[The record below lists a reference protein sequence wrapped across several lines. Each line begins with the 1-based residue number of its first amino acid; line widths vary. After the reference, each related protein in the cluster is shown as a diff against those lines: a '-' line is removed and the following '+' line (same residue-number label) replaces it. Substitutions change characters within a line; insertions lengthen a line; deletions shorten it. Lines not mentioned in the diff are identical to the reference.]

1 MSNIFNLS
9 NIFAESSSSSSILS
23 TGNFSNETHIFS
35 AMRDLKGF
43 NSAFMENTTNL
54 YKAISEAEDTKSENN
69 VFCQYFEEIDSE
81 ISKIIKNINDSISRF
96 TINVENIVDT
106 NKDILDNTSI
116 ITSCKPFTYHYTQ
129 YKRINDKDF
138 PAINAIGIF
147 KQEFDYIAL
156 TLQELGPTASNQSK
170 LKVIATV
177 YNKFVKS
184 TTDVTKK
191 CILDVLGE
199 DDDDDDDDIVS
210 EFPEKMYGKYKKGA
224 DDVEITKGK
233 LYDVKMSLTNYRN
246 IIDSCSQTA
255 DELIKQL
262 SSISAEIKRI
272 ICGNS
277 NNTLTVKTSTDG
289 IRDTDYR
296 MDSYAMNQVDIFLKA
311 KINQVIQIANV
322 YYIALAI
329 KLDATMDYFKQC
341 KDILT
346 VAMTKCGESETSEA
360 EKDAQNDV
368 DDGEI
373 EVDDHLDD
381 KDAFTDDDKGPDD
394 DNVENDVPD
403 DDSEEKDSDDSSEFE
418 KDDEN
423 IIDTNDEDN
432 DGIEDSAELEDLD
445 VDGDNSDT
453 SDDNESSDNDSLK
466 DLDEAEKNLEES
478 LISFEYKQFYLETMY
493 DYVDMLDNLVSI
505 MEADEDNNQQQNQ
518 NDAKGT
524 VRTAVNT
531 TKTQTN
537 ASKGR
542 FQGIKNMIN
551 KLIELIQGKF
561 AEAFNNVYKN
571 RIEELKKGAAYI
583 NIKPVDY
590 QNENGDPVG
599 SFDVNLGEFDKLE
612 VPRFDANM
620 IRNIKDKNDFIKNT
634 LKVDIIKDGDKEL
647 SIGES
652 IERKVIST
660 PSRLRNFN
668 QVDLK
673 AMYNWC
679 INYEKV
685 VSDIQEWTKL
695 LENGIKNAERI
706 SSTLK
711 ENTGSVSSL
720 EDTLLNYFGE
730 ANIPAAANN
739 DNKDGDNGGG
749 NNAEGSDLEK
759 VEIYFNCSKDVI
771 TAKMRLAQ
779 KIFKEYYQ
787 LCMFQINTMKNR
799 TGNNN
804 KGEEQ
809 NQNK

>member
-9 NIFAESSSSSSILS
+9 NIFAESSSSSILS
-23 TGNFSNETHIFS
+23 SGTIANESYIFS
-35 AMRDLKGF
+35 AMRDLRDF

-69 VFCQYFEEIDSE
+69 VFCQYFEEVDAE
-81 ISKIIKNINDSISRF
+81 LSKIIKNINDSISRF
-96 TINVENIVDT
+96 TINVENIVDA
-106 NKDILDNTSI
+106 NRDILDNTNI

-138 PAINAIGIF
+138 PSINAIGIF

-156 TLQELGPTASNQSK
+156 TLQDLGPMASNQNK

-177 YNKFVKS
+177 YNKFVQG
-184 TTDVTKK
+184 TTDIAKK
-191 CILDVLGE
+191 CIMDILGE
-199 DDDDDDDDIVS
+199 DDDDDDDIVS
-210 EFPEKMYGKYKKGA
+210 EFPEKMYDKYKKDT

-246 IIDSCSQTA
+246 IIDSCSNTA

-262 SSISAEIKRI
+262 SSISVEIKRI

-346 VAMTKCGESETSEA
+346 VAMAKCGECSDVPSEA
-360 EKDAQNDV
+360 EKDAQDDV
-368 DDGEI
+368 DDGNI

-381 KDAFTDDDKGPDD
+381 KDAFTDDDKGPDN
-394 DNVENDVPD
+394 DNVED
-403 DDSEEKDSDDSSEFE
+403 DEEKEDSDEDEFE

-432 DGIEDSAELEDLD
+432 DGVEDSDELEDLD
-445 VDGDNSDT
+445 VDNNTDNDSDE
-453 SDDNESSDNDSLK
+453 ESSDNDSLK

-531 TKTQTN
+531 AKTQTN

-542 FQGIKNMIN
+542 FQGIRNMIN

-561 AEAFNNVYKN
+561 TEAFNNVYKN

-590 QNENGDPVG
+590 QNENGNPVG

-620 IRNIKDKNDFIKNT
+620 IRNIKDKDDFIKNT

-673 AMYNWC
+673 SMYNWC

>member
-9 NIFAESSSSSSILS
+9 NIFAESSSSSILS
-23 TGNFSNETHIFS
+23 SGTITNESYIFS
-35 AMRDLKGF
+35 AMRDLRDF

-69 VFCQYFEEIDSE
+69 VFCQYFEEVDAE
-81 ISKIIKNINDSISRF
+81 LSKIIKNINDSISRF
-96 TINVENIVDT
+96 TINVENIVDA
-106 NKDILDNTSI
+106 NRDILDNTSI

-138 PAINAIGIF
+138 PSINAIGIF

-156 TLQELGPTASNQSK
+156 TLQDLGPMASNQNK

-177 YNKFVKS
+177 YNKFVQG
-184 TTDVTKK
+184 TTDITKK
-191 CILDVLGE
+191 CIMGILGE
-199 DDDDDDDDIVS
+199 DDDDDDDIVS
-210 EFPEKMYGKYKKGA
+210 EFPEKMYDRYKKDT

-246 IIDSCSQTA
+246 IIDSCSNTA

-262 SSISAEIKRI
+262 SSISAEVKRI

-277 NNTLTVKTSTDG
+277 NNTFTVKTSTDG

-346 VAMTKCGESETSEA
+346 IAMAKCGECSDVPSEA
-360 EKDAQNDV
+360 EKDAQDDV
-368 DDGEI
+368 DDGNI

-381 KDAFTDDDKGPDD
+381 KDAFTDDDKGPDN
-394 DNVENDVPD
+394 DNVED
-403 DDSEEKDSDDSSEFE
+403 DEEKEDSDEEEFE

-432 DGIEDSAELEDLD
+432 DGVEDSAELEDLD
-445 VDGDNSDT
+445 VDKDTDDNSDE
-453 SDDNESSDNDSLK
+453 ESPDNDSLK

-505 MEADEDNNQQQNQ
+505 MEADGDNNQQQDQ

-531 TKTQTN
+531 AKTQTN

-542 FQGIKNMIN
+542 FQGIRNMIN

-561 AEAFNNVYKN
+561 TEAFNNVYKN

>member
-9 NIFAESSSSSSILS
+9 NIFAESSSSSILS
-23 TGNFSNETHIFS
+23 SGTITNEYYIFS
-35 AMRDLKGF
+35 AMRDLRDF

-69 VFCQYFEEIDSE
+69 VFCQYFEEVDTE
-81 ISKIIKNINDSISRF
+81 LSKIIKNINDSISRF
-96 TINVENIVDT
+96 TINVENIVDA

-138 PAINAIGIF
+138 PSINAIGVF

-156 TLQELGPTASNQSK
+156 TLQDLGPMASNQNK

-177 YNKFVKS
+177 YNKFVQG

-191 CILDVLGE
+191 CIMDILGE
-199 DDDDDDDDIVS
+199 DDDDDDDIVS
-210 EFPEKMYGKYKKGA
+210 EFPEKMYEKYKKDT

-246 IIDSCSQTA
+246 IIDSCSNTA

-346 VAMTKCGESETSEA
+346 VAMAKCGECSDVPSEA
-360 EKDAQNDV
+360 EKDAQDDI
-368 DDGEI
+368 DDGNI

-381 KDAFTDDDKGPDD
+381 KDAFTDDDEGPDN
-394 DNVENDVPD
+394 DNVED
-403 DDSEEKDSDDSSEFE
+403 DEEKEDSDEEEFE

-432 DGIEDSAELEDLD
+432 DGVEDSAELEDLD
-445 VDGDNSDT
+445 VDGDTDKDSD
-453 SDDNESSDNDSLK
+453 EGSSDNDSLK

-505 MEADEDNNQQQNQ
+505 MEADGDNNQQQQNQ
-518 NDAKGT
+518 NNTNNDAKDS
-524 VRTAVNT
+524 VRTVVN
-531 TKTQTN
+531 N
-537 ASKGR
+537 ASKKASN
-542 FQGIKNMIN
+542 GIIQRVKDMIN
-551 KLIELIQGKF
+551 RLIELIKGKF
-561 AEAFNNVYKN
+561 TDAYNNVYKK
-571 RIEELKKGAAYI
+571 RIEELKKGVAYI
-583 NIKPVDY
+583 DVKPVDY
-590 QNENGDPVG
+590 QNENGDPIG

-711 ENTGSVSSL
+711 ENTGSISSL

-799 TGNNN
+799 TGNKDN
-804 KGEEQ
+804 KDEGQ

>member
-9 NIFAESSSSSSILS
+9 NIFAESSSSSILS
-23 TGNFSNETHIFS
+23 SGTITNEYYIFS
-35 AMRDLKGF
+35 AMRDLRDF

-69 VFCQYFEEIDSE
+69 VFCQYFEEVDTE
-81 ISKIIKNINDSISRF
+81 LSKIIKNINDSISRF
-96 TINVENIVDT
+96 TINVENIVDA

-138 PAINAIGIF
+138 PSINAIGVF

-156 TLQELGPTASNQSK
+156 TLQDLGPMASNQNK

-177 YNKFVKS
+177 YNKFVQG
-184 TTDVTKK
+184 TTDITKK
-191 CILDVLGE
+191 CIMDILGE
-199 DDDDDDDDIVS
+199 DDDDDDDIVS
-210 EFPEKMYGKYKKGA
+210 EFPEKMYDKYKKDT

-246 IIDSCSQTA
+246 IIDSCANTA

-262 SSISAEIKRI
+262 SSISAEVKRI

-346 VAMTKCGESETSEA
+346 VAMAKCGECSDVPSEA
-360 EKDAQNDV
+360 EKDAQDDI
-368 DDGEI
+368 DDGNI

-381 KDAFTDDDKGPDD
+381 KDAFTDDDEGPDN
-394 DNVENDVPD
+394 DNVED
-403 DDSEEKDSDDSSEFE
+403 DEEEFE

-432 DGIEDSAELEDLD
+432 DGVEDSAELEDLD
-445 VDGDNSDT
+445 VDGDTDKDSD
-453 SDDNESSDNDSLK
+453 EGSSDNDSLK

-505 MEADEDNNQQQNQ
+505 MEADGDNNQQQDQ

-524 VRTAVNT
+524 VKTAVDT
-531 TKTQTN
+531 AKAQTN

-561 AEAFNNVYKN
+561 TEAFNNVYKN

-583 NIKPVDY
+583 NIKPVNY

-711 ENTGSVSSL
+711 ENTGSISSL

-799 TGNNN
+799 TGNNDN
-804 KGEEQ
+804 KDEEQ

>member
-9 NIFAESSSSSSILS
+9 NIFAESSSSSILS
-23 TGNFSNETHIFS
+23 SGSIANESYIFS
-35 AMRDLKGF
+35 AMRDLREF

-69 VFCQYFEEIDSE
+69 VFCQYFEEVDTE
-81 ISKIIKNINDSISRF
+81 LSKIIKNIDESISRF
-96 TINVENIVDT
+96 TINVENIVDA
-106 NKDILDNTSI
+106 NKDILDNTNI
-116 ITSCKPFTYHYTQ
+116 ITCCEPFTYHYTQ

-156 TLQELGPTASNQSK
+156 TLQDLGPMASNQNK

-177 YNKFVKS
+177 YNKFVQG
-184 TTDVTKK
+184 TTDITKK
-191 CILDVLGE
+191 CIMDILGE
-199 DDDDDDDDIVS
+199 DDDDDDDIVS
-210 EFPEKMYGKYKKGA
+210 EFPEKMYDKYKKDT

-246 IIDSCSQTA
+246 IIDSCSNTA

-262 SSISAEIKRI
+262 SSISVEIKRI

-346 VAMTKCGESETSEA
+346 VAMAKCGECSDVPSEA
-360 EKDAQNDV
+360 EKDAQDDV
-368 DDGEI
+368 DDGNI
-373 EVDDHLDD
+373 ELDDHLDD
-381 KDAFTDDDKGPDD
+381 KDAFTDDDKGPDNDNIED
-394 DNVENDVPD
+394 D
-403 DDSEEKDSDDSSEFE
+403 EEKEDSDEEEFE

-432 DGIEDSAELEDLD
+432 DGVEDSAELEDLD
-445 VDGDNSDT
+445 MDNNTDNDSDE
-453 SDDNESSDNDSLK
+453 ESSDNDSLK

-505 MEADEDNNQQQNQ
+505 MEADGDNNQQSQNQ
-518 NDAKGT
+518 NNANNDAKDS
-524 VRTAVNT
+524 VRTVVN
-531 TKTQTN
+531 N
-537 ASKGR
+537 ASKKASN
-542 FQGIKNMIN
+542 GIIQRIKDMIN
-551 KLIELIQGKF
+551 RLIELIKGKF
-561 AEAFNNVYKN
+561 TDTYNNVYKK

-590 QNENGDPVG
+590 QNENDDPIG

-620 IRNIKDKNDFIKNT
+620 IRNIKDKDDFIKNT

>member
-9 NIFAESSSSSSILS
+9 NIFAESSSSSILS
-23 TGNFSNETHIFS
+23 SGTITNESYIFS
-35 AMRDLKGF
+35 AMRDLRDF

-69 VFCQYFEEIDSE
+69 VFCQYFEEVDTE

-96 TINVENIVDT
+96 TINVENIVDA
-106 NKDILDNTSI
+106 NRDILDNTSI

-138 PAINAIGIF
+138 PSINAIGIF

-156 TLQELGPTASNQSK
+156 TLQDLGPMASNQNK

-177 YNKFVKS
+177 YNKFVQG

-191 CILDVLGE
+191 CIMDILGE
-199 DDDDDDDDIVS
+199 DDDDDDDIVS
-210 EFPEKMYGKYKKGA
+210 EFPEKMYEKYKKDT

-246 IIDSCSQTA
+246 IIDSCSNTA

-277 NNTLTVKTSTDG
+277 NNTFTVKTSTDG

-346 VAMTKCGESETSEA
+346 VAMAKCGECSDVPSEA
-360 EKDAQNDV
+360 EKDAQDDV
-368 DDGEI
+368 DDGNI

-381 KDAFTDDDKGPDD
+381 KDAFTDDDEGPDN
-394 DNVENDVPD
+394 DNVED
-403 DDSEEKDSDDSSEFE
+403 DEEKEDSDEEEFE

-432 DGIEDSAELEDLD
+432 DGVEDSAELEDLD
-445 VDGDNSDT
+445 ADNNTDNDSDE
-453 SDDNESSDNDSLK
+453 ESSDNDSLK

-505 MEADEDNNQQQNQ
+505 MEADGDNNQQQNQ

-531 TKTQTN
+531 AKTETN

-542 FQGIKNMIN
+542 FQGIRNMIN

-561 AEAFNNVYKN
+561 TEAFNNVYKN

-590 QNENGDPVG
+590 QNENSDPVG

-673 AMYNWC
+673 SMYNWC

-749 NNAEGSDLEK
+749 NNTEGSDLEK

-799 TGNNN
+799 TGNNDN
-804 KGEEQ
+804 KDEEQ

>member
-9 NIFAESSSSSSILS
+9 NIFAESSSSSILS

-54 YKAISEAEDTKSENN
+54 YKSISEAEDTKSENN

-96 TINVENIVDT
+96 TINVDNIVDA

-255 DELIKQL
+255 DDLIKQL

-368 DDGEI
+368 DDDGEI

-453 SDDNESSDNDSLK
+453 SDDDESSDNDSLK

-531 TKTQTN
+531 AKTQTN

-561 AEAFNNVYKN
+561 TEAFNNVYKN

-620 IRNIKDKNDFIKNT
+620 IRNIKDKDDFIKNT

-673 AMYNWC
+673 SMYNWC

-799 TGNNN
+799 TGNN

>member
-9 NIFAESSSSSSILS
+9 NIFAESSSSSILS

-138 PAINAIGIF
+138 PAINAIGVF

-170 LKVIATV
+170 LKVIAAV

-210 EFPEKMYGKYKKGA
+210 EFPEKMYEKYKKGS

-262 SSISAEIKRI
+262 SSISTEIKRI

-346 VAMTKCGESETSEA
+346 VAMAKCGESENSEA
-360 EKDAQNDV
+360 EKDAQDDV

-373 EVDDHLDD
+373 EVDDHIDD

-394 DNVENDVPD
+394 DNVEDDVPD
-403 DDSEEKDSDDSSEFE
+403 DDSAEKDTDDSSEFE

-432 DGIEDSAELEDLD
+432 DGVEDSAKLEDLD
-445 VDGDNSDT
+445 VDGNNSDT
-453 SDDNESSDNDSLK
+453 SDESESSDNDSLK
-466 DLDEAEKNLEES
+466 DLDEAEKNLEGS

-493 DYVDMLDNLVSI
+493 EYTSMLDNLVSI
-505 MEADEDNNQQQNQ
+505 MEEGEDNNSQQTNQ
-518 NDAKGT
+518 SSNDAKDS
-524 VRTAVNT
+524 VKTAVNNA
-531 TKTQTN
+531 KTETN
-537 ASKGR
+537 SSKGIIQR
-542 FQGIKNMIN
+542 IKDMTG
-551 KLIELIQGKF
+551 KLIELIKNKF
-561 AEAFNNVYKN
+561 VKTFNDVYLT
-571 RIEELKKGAAYI
+571 RIKYLKDNAGYI
-583 NIKPVDY
+583 EMKPVDY
-590 QNENGDPVG
+590 KNENGDPICE
-599 SFDVNLGEFDKLE
+599 FDANLAEFDKLE
-612 VPRFDANM
+612 VPRFDANTV
-620 IRNIKDKNDFIKNT
+620 RNIKGRDDFIKNN

-652 IERKVIST
+652 IERKVLST
-660 PSRLRNFN
+660 PSRIKNFN
-668 QVDLK
+668 QLDIK
-673 AMYNWC
+673 AIYNWC

-685 VSDIQEWTKL
+685 VSDIQEWSKL
-695 LENGIKNAERI
+695 LEEGVKNAETI
-706 SSTLK
+706 SRTLK
-711 ENTGSVSSL
+711 ESTGHVSL
-720 EDTLLNYFGE
+720 ESTLLNYFGE
-730 ANIPAAANN
+730 ANIPASAGSG
-739 DNKDGDNGGG
+739 NKDGEGNDNG
-749 NNAEGSDLEK
+749 NNNSDLK
-759 VEIYFNCSKDVI
+759 NVEIYFNCSKDVI

-787 LCMFQINTMKNR
+787 LCKFQIDTMKNR
-799 TGNNN
+799 TGNKDN
-804 KGEEQ
+804 KNEGE
-809 NQNK
+809 NK

>member
-9 NIFAESSSSSSILS
+9 NIFAESSSSSILS
-23 TGNFSNETHIFS
+23 SGSIANESYIFS
-35 AMRDLKGF
+35 AMRDLREF

-69 VFCQYFEEIDSE
+69 VFCQYFEEVDTE
-81 ISKIIKNINDSISRF
+81 LSKIIKNIDESISRF
-96 TINVENIVDT
+96 TINVENIVDA
-106 NKDILDNTSI
+106 NKDILDNTNI
-116 ITSCKPFTYHYTQ
+116 ITCCEPFTYHYTQ

-156 TLQELGPTASNQSK
+156 TLQDLGPMASNQNK

-177 YNKFVKS
+177 YNKFVQG
-184 TTDVTKK
+184 TTDITKK
-191 CILDVLGE
+191 CIMDILGE
-199 DDDDDDDDIVS
+199 DDDDDDDIVS
-210 EFPEKMYGKYKKGA
+210 EFPEKMYDKYKKDT

-246 IIDSCSQTA
+246 IIDSCSNTA

-262 SSISAEIKRI
+262 SSISVEIKRI

-346 VAMTKCGESETSEA
+346 VAMAKCGECSDVPSEA
-360 EKDAQNDV
+360 EKDAQDDV
-368 DDGEI
+368 DDGNI

-381 KDAFTDDDKGPDD
+381 KDAFTDDDKGPDNDNIED
-394 DNVENDVPD
+394 D
-403 DDSEEKDSDDSSEFE
+403 EEKEDSDEEEFE

-432 DGIEDSAELEDLD
+432 DGVEDSAELEDLD
-445 VDGDNSDT
+445 MDNNTDNDSDE
-453 SDDNESSDNDSLK
+453 ESSDNDSLK

-505 MEADEDNNQQQNQ
+505 MEADGDNNQQSQNQ
-518 NDAKGT
+518 NNANNDAKDS
-524 VRTAVNT
+524 VRTVVN
-531 TKTQTN
+531 N
-537 ASKGR
+537 ASKKASN
-542 FQGIKNMIN
+542 GIIQRIKDMIN
-551 KLIELIQGKF
+551 RLIELIKGKF
-561 AEAFNNVYKN
+561 TDTYNNVYKK

-590 QNENGDPVG
+590 QNENDDPIG

-620 IRNIKDKNDFIKNT
+620 IRNIKDKDDFIKNT

>member
-9 NIFAESSSSSSILS
+9 NIFAESSSSSILS
-23 TGNFSNETHIFS
+23 SGTITNECYIFS
-35 AMRDLKGF
+35 AMKDLRDF

-54 YKAISEAEDTKSENN
+54 YKAISEAEDTKFENN
-69 VFCQYFEEIDSE
+69 VFCQYFEEVDTE
-81 ISKIIKNINDSISRF
+81 LSKIIKNINDSISRF
-96 TINVENIVDT
+96 TINVENIVDA
-106 NKDILDNTSI
+106 NRDILDNTGI

-138 PAINAIGIF
+138 PSINAIGIF

-156 TLQELGPTASNQSK
+156 TLQDLGPMASNQNK

-177 YNKFVKS
+177 YNKFVQG

-191 CILDVLGE
+191 CIMDILGE
-199 DDDDDDDDIVS
+199 DDDDNDDIVS
-210 EFPEKMYGKYKKGA
+210 EFPEKMYEKYKKDT
-224 DDVEITKGK
+224 DDVGITKGK

-246 IIDSCSQTA
+246 IIDSCANTA

-289 IRDTDYR
+289 VRDTDYR

-346 VAMTKCGESETSEA
+346 VAMAKCGECSDVPSEA
-360 EKDAQNDV
+360 EKDAQDDV
-368 DDGEI
+368 DDGNI

-381 KDAFTDDDKGPDD
+381 KDAFTDDDEGPDN
-394 DNVENDVPD
+394 DNVED
-403 DDSEEKDSDDSSEFE
+403 DEEKEDSDEEEFE

-432 DGIEDSAELEDLD
+432 DGVEDSAELEDLD
-445 VDGDNSDT
+445 VDGDTDKDSD
-453 SDDNESSDNDSLK
+453 EGSSDNDSLK
-466 DLDEAEKNLEES
+466 DLYEAEKNLEES

-505 MEADEDNNQQQNQ
+505 MEADGDNNQQQDQ

-524 VRTAVNT
+524 VRTAVDT
-531 TKTQTN
+531 AKAQTN

-561 AEAFNNVYKN
+561 TEAFNNVYKN

-673 AMYNWC
+673 SMYNWC

-799 TGNNN
+799 TGNKDN
-804 KGEEQ
+804 KDEGQ

>member
-9 NIFAESSSSSSILS
+9 NIFAESSSSSILS
-23 TGNFSNETHIFS
+23 SGTITNESYIFS
-35 AMRDLKGF
+35 AMRDLRDF

-69 VFCQYFEEIDSE
+69 VFCQYFEEVDTE
-81 ISKIIKNINDSISRF
+81 LSKIIKNINDSISRF
-96 TINVENIVDT
+96 TINVENIVDA
-106 NKDILDNTSI
+106 NRDILDNTSI

-138 PAINAIGIF
+138 PSINAIGIF

-156 TLQELGPTASNQSK
+156 TLQDLGPMASNQNK

-177 YNKFVKS
+177 YNKFVQG

-191 CILDVLGE
+191 CIMDILGE
-199 DDDDDDDDIVS
+199 DDDDDDDIVS
-210 EFPEKMYGKYKKGA
+210 EFPEKMYGKYKKDT

-233 LYDVKMSLTNYRN
+233 LYDVKMSLTNYRS
-246 IIDSCSQTA
+246 IIDSCANTA

-346 VAMTKCGESETSEA
+346 VAMAKCGECSDVPSEA
-360 EKDAQNDV
+360 EKDAQDDV
-368 DDGEI
+368 DDGNI

-381 KDAFTDDDKGPDD
+381 KDAFTDDDEGPDN
-394 DNVENDVPD
+394 DNVED
-403 DDSEEKDSDDSSEFE
+403 DEEKEDSDEEEFE

-432 DGIEDSAELEDLD
+432 DGVEDSAELEDLD
-445 VDGDNSDT
+445 VDNNTDNDSDG
-453 SDDNESSDNDSLK
+453 ESSDNDSLK

-505 MEADEDNNQQQNQ
+505 MEADGDNNQQSQNQ
-518 NDAKGT
+518 NNANNDAKDS
-524 VRTAVNT
+524 VRTVVN
-531 TKTQTN
+531 N
-537 ASKGR
+537 ASKKASN
-542 FQGIKNMIN
+542 GIIQRIKDMIN
-551 KLIELIQGKF
+551 RLIELIKGKF
-561 AEAFNNVYKN
+561 TDTYNNVYKK

-583 NIKPVDY
+583 DVKPVDY
-590 QNENGDPVG
+590 QNENGDPIG

-673 AMYNWC
+673 SMYNWC

-799 TGNNN
+799 TGNKDN
-804 KGEEQ
+804 KDEG
-809 NQNK
+809 

>member
-9 NIFAESSSSSSILS
+9 NIFAESSSSSILS
-23 TGNFSNETHIFS
+23 SGTITNESYIFS
-35 AMRDLKGF
+35 AMRDLRDF

-69 VFCQYFEEIDSE
+69 VFCQYFEEVDAE
-81 ISKIIKNINDSISRF
+81 LSKIIKNINDSISRF
-96 TINVENIVDT
+96 TINVENIVDA
-106 NKDILDNTSI
+106 NRDILDNTSI

-138 PAINAIGIF
+138 PSINAIGIF

-156 TLQELGPTASNQSK
+156 TLQDLGPMASNQNK

-177 YNKFVKS
+177 YNKFVQG

-191 CILDVLGE
+191 CIMDILGE
-199 DDDDDDDDIVS
+199 DDDDDDDIVS
-210 EFPEKMYGKYKKGA
+210 EFPEKMYDKYKKDT

-246 IIDSCSQTA
+246 IIDSCSNTA

-277 NNTLTVKTSTDG
+277 NNTFTVKTSTDG

-346 VAMTKCGESETSEA
+346 VAMAKCGECSDVPSEA
-360 EKDAQNDV
+360 EKDAQDDV
-368 DDGEI
+368 DDGNI
-373 EVDDHLDD
+373 EADDHLDD

-394 DNVENDVPD
+394 DNVED
-403 DDSEEKDSDDSSEFE
+403 DEEKEDSDEEEFE

-432 DGIEDSAELEDLD
+432 DGVEDSAELEDLD
-445 VDGDNSDT
+445 VDNNTDNDSDE
-453 SDDNESSDNDSLK
+453 ESSDNDSLK

-531 TKTQTN
+531 AKTQTN

-542 FQGIKNMIN
+542 FQGIRNMIN

-561 AEAFNNVYKN
+561 TEAFNNVYKN

-590 QNENGDPVG
+590 QNENSDPVG

-673 AMYNWC
+673 SMYNWC

-799 TGNNN
+799 TGNNDN

>member
-9 NIFAESSSSSSILS
+9 NIFAESSSSSILS
-23 TGNFSNETHIFS
+23 SGTITNESYIFS
-35 AMRDLKGF
+35 AMRDLRDF

-54 YKAISEAEDTKSENN
+54 YKAISEAKDTKSENN
-69 VFCQYFEEIDSE
+69 VFCQYFEEVDAE
-81 ISKIIKNINDSISRF
+81 LSKIIKNINDSISRF
-96 TINVENIVDT
+96 TINVENIVDA
-106 NKDILDNTSI
+106 NRDILDNTNI

-138 PAINAIGIF
+138 PSINAIGIF

-156 TLQELGPTASNQSK
+156 TLQDLGPMASNQNK

-177 YNKFVKS
+177 YNKFVQG

-191 CILDVLGE
+191 CILDILGE
-199 DDDDDDDDIVS
+199 DDDDDDDIVS
-210 EFPEKMYGKYKKGA
+210 EFPEKMYDKYKKDT

-246 IIDSCSQTA
+246 IIDSCSNTA

-262 SSISAEIKRI
+262 SSISAEVKRI

-346 VAMTKCGESETSEA
+346 VAMAKCGECSDVPSEA
-360 EKDAQNDV
+360 EKDAQDDV
-368 DDGEI
+368 DDGNI
-373 EVDDHLDD
+373 EADDHLDD
-381 KDAFTDDDKGPDD
+381 KDAFTDDDKGPDN
-394 DNVENDVPD
+394 DNVED
-403 DDSEEKDSDDSSEFE
+403 DEEKEDSDEDEFE

-432 DGIEDSAELEDLD
+432 DGVEDSAELEDLD
-445 VDGDNSDT
+445 VDNNTDNDSDE
-453 SDDNESSDNDSLK
+453 ESSDNDSLK

-505 MEADEDNNQQQNQ
+505 MEADGDNNQQSQNQ
-518 NDAKGT
+518 NNANNDAKDS
-524 VRTAVNT
+524 VRTVVN
-531 TKTQTN
+531 N
-537 ASKGR
+537 ASKKASN
-542 FQGIKNMIN
+542 GIIQRIKDMIN
-551 KLIELIQGKF
+551 RLIELIKGKF
-561 AEAFNNVYKN
+561 TDTYNNVYKK

-590 QNENGDPVG
+590 QNENGDPIG

-673 AMYNWC
+673 SMYNWC

-720 EDTLLNYFGE
+720 ENTLLNYFGE